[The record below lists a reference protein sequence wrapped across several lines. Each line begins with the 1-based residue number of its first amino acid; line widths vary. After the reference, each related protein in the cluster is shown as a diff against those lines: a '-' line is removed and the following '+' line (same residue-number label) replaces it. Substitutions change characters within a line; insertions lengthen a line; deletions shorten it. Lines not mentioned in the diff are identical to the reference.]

1 MEVSM
6 RRKEFVEKK
15 SANIQ
20 GEATV
25 EGMGKK
31 ISVSSLNGYR
41 TFSQSRENP
50 GQGKSSSKNPGT
62 SVLVFVGEEA
72 DPLICARSAYPLL
85 SLFLKFFLTQLT
97 QTISSS
103 SRSVVVSLVFQS
115 GLYHIKLRR
124 PEAKRIYL
132 RREKESF
139 ANSLPLTTGV
149 QKRKIRL

>member
-1 MEVSM
+1 
-6 RRKEFVEKK
+6 
-15 SANIQ
+15 
-20 GEATV
+20 
-25 EGMGKK
+25 MGKK

-103 SRSVVVSLVFQS
+103 SRSVEGKPPSDGRKELPLPRSGIQGCLTKIKDALLKELSKRRSGSLAERS
-115 GLYHIKLRR
+115 GQPSTTGYGERPRLIKL
-124 PEAKRIYL
+124 IWTFVF
-132 RREKESF
+132 S
-139 ANSLPLTTGV
+139 S
-149 QKRKIRL
+149 